1 MTLRR
6 TSQLPTD
13 DIDWLRGFLAQRPLF
28 RLYLESAL
36 ADLAAGLDNRSMLI
50 SERRAGCVLGIEFDS
65 LNVFTAIGQLAEPEL
80 AAVLSS
86 PQPCELH
93 LEPAHESVLTPRL
106 GARLIASKQ
115 LRVYGRPTDDAMPDS
130 AARRLTTADS
140 AALHDFMHAHN
151 PRTVISDWMLAL
163 PLAVLEEDSEI
174 IAAAGTIVH
183 AGDLALL
190 GNFLTRPDRRGRGL
204 ARRLALHLAALL
216 REDGVQQ
223 ALLATT
229 GENAPA
235 CRAYE
240 RAGFILLETR
250 RQLDLGPA

>member
-6 TSQLPTD
+6 TSELSPD
-13 DIDWLRGFLAQRPLF
+13 DIAWLRGFLSSRPLF

-36 ADLAAGLDNRSMLI
+36 TDLAAGLDNRRVLI
-50 SERRAGCVLGIEFDS
+50 GERRAGCVLGIEFDS
-65 LNVFTAIGQLAEPEL
+65 LNVFTAIGNLDESELTTVLLSPE
-80 AAVLSS
+80 
-86 PQPCELH
+86 PCELH
-93 LEPAHESVLTPRL
+93 LESAHESVLTQHL
-106 GARLIASKQ
+106 AGRLIASRQ
-115 LRVYGRPTDDAMPDS
+115 LRVYARPTAAAALDS
-130 AARRLTTADS
+130 AARRLTAADS
-140 AALHDFMHAHN
+140 ARLQTFMRAHN

-163 PLAVLEEDSEI
+163 PFAAIEQEGEI
-174 IAAAGTIVH
+174 ISVAGTIAR

-216 REDGVQQ
+216 HDDGVHQ

-229 GENAPA
+229 AENGAA

-240 RAGFILLETR
+240 RAGFLLLETR